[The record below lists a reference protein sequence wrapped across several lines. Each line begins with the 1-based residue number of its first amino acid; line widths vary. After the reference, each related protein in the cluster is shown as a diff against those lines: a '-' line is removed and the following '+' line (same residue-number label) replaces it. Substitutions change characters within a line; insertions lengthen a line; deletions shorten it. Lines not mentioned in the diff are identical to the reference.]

1 METTTQSLAFQ
12 QLSNYAKQQAITE
25 YGQPPDDWHEDIYA
39 RAMEEGPARG
49 FHLAEIQFSGFS
61 SQGDGA
67 SWTGHVWLPDFI
79 EYHNKPEH
87 DDYTQ
92 YVVLRELIKDGWC
105 EESLTISR
113 HGFYY
118 NHSGMMRGSGVDDR
132 LHYAEDDSVMDRG
145 ILEGANVK
153 ELANSINSD
162 AMFND
167 LDEWT
172 LRKAQAYA
180 NDIYKQLKEEY
191 EHYTSEEYF
200 KDLCDINGWRFDQ
213 RGILIEGDHHGI

>member
-1 METTTQSLAFQ
+1 
-12 QLSNYAKQQAITE
+12 
-25 YGQPPDDWHEDIYA
+25 
-39 RAMEEGPARG
+39 MEEGPARG
-49 FHLAEIQFSGFS
+49 FHIAEIQFSGFS

-153 ELANSINSD
+153 ELAKSIDSD

-180 NDIYKQLKEEY
+180 NDIYKKLKEEY

-200 KDLCDINGWRFDQ
+200 KDLCDINGWRFDKH
-213 RGILIEGDHHGI
+213 GKLVEGDHHGI

>member
-1 METTTQSLAFQ
+1 MDTTTQSLAFQ
-12 QLSNYAKQQAITE
+12 QLSNYAKQHAITE

-49 FHLAEIQFSGFS
+49 FHIAEIQFSGFS

-200 KDLCDINGWRFDQ
+200 IDLCDINGWRFDQ

>member
-1 METTTQSLAFQ
+1 MQTTTESFDFL
-12 QLSNYAKQQAITE
+12 QLPHNARYHAISE

-49 FHLAEIQFSGFS
+49 FHIAEIQFSGFS

-153 ELANSINSD
+153 ELAKSIDSD

-180 NDIYKQLKEEY
+180 NDIYKKLKEEY

-200 KDLCDINGWRFDQ
+200 KDLCDINGWRFDKH
-213 RGILIEGDHHGI
+213 GKLVEGDHHGI

>member
-12 QLSNYAKQQAITE
+12 QLSNYAKQKVIAE

-39 RAMEEGPARG
+39 RAMEEAPERG
-49 FHLAEIQFSGFS
+49 FHIAEIQFSGFS

-167 LDEWT
+167 LDGWV
-172 LRKAQAYA
+172 LSRARAYA
-180 NDIYKQLKEEY
+180 DDIYKQLKEEY
-191 EHYTSEEYF
+191 EAYTSDEYF
-200 KDLCDINGWRFDQ
+200 IDLCDINGWRFDNN
-213 RGILIEGDHHGI
+213 GTLIEGDHHGI

>member
-1 METTTQSLAFQ
+1 MDTTTESLAFQ
-12 QLSNYAKQQAITE
+12 QLSNYAKQHAITE
-25 YGQPPDDWHEDIYA
+25 YGQPPDDWY
-39 RAMEEGPARG
+39 EEVIAQAKEEAPARG
-49 FHLAEIQFSGFS
+49 FHIAEIQFSGFS

-200 KDLCDINGWRFDQ
+200 IDLCDINGWRFDQ
-213 RGILIEGDHHGI
+213 RGILIEGDHHGV